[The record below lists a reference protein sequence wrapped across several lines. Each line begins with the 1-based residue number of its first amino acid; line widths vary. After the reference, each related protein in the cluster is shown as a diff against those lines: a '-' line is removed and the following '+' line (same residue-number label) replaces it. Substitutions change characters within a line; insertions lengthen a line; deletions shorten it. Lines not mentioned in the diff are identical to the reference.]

1 MARRPLK
8 TLWLLCA
15 FLLLTQSLLPV
26 SAQAYVSVRCI
37 GAPAGTPDCAKSLA
51 PVDENASARS
61 YQAPMSCC
69 VHAMRGCAMTD
80 GANAVPSLSPA
91 AVSSLPCLVT
101 VSPLTSV
108 SPASAQSAR
117 LWMLD
122 SSPANAPPTQTAL
135 RSLPVQI
142 SVRLPLSSFI
152 LPAPVFSPSHGL
164 RAPPTI

>member
-15 FLLLTQSLLPV
+15 FLLLMQSLLPV
-26 SAQAYVSVRCI
+26 SAQAYVSVRCV
-37 GAPAGTPDCAKSLA
+37 GAPAGTPDCAKSLVPA
-51 PVDENASARS
+51 DESASARS

-69 VHAMRGCAMTD
+69 VHAMRGCAMMD

-108 SPASAQSAR
+108 CPAAVQAAR

-122 SSPANAPPTQTAL
+122 ASPANAPPAQMSL
-135 RSLPVQI
+135 LSLPLQTLM
-142 SVRLPLSSFI
+142 RLPLIFFI
-152 LPAPVFSPSHGL
+152 LPTPAFSPSHGL
-164 RAPPTI
+164 RAPPTV